1 MRRFSKKPKSLLAE
15 WLRTA
20 TPAMRDDLCRR
31 VPCPINSLYALASG
45 LRDIPRFDRGVAII
59 SACNEIRQEAID
71 RVAAMGDGGGDG
83 AASAVVP
90 PLMTIKG
97 LLEGAGKRK
106 VDSDYAE
113 LQALIDGVNRDDR

>member
-71 RVAAMGDGGGDG
+71 QVAAMGDSDG
-83 AASAVVP
+83 ATSVVVP
-90 PLMTIKG
+90 PLMTVKG
-97 LLEGAGKRK
+97 LLEGARKRE

>member
-71 RVAAMGDGGGDG
+71 RVAAMGDGDG
-83 AASAVVP
+83 ATSAVVP
-90 PLMTIKG
+90 PLMTVKG
-97 LLEGAGKRK
+97 LLEGARKRE

-113 LQALIDGVNRDDR
+113 LQALIDGVGNRNDR